1 MQTRALLELPQSIDS
16 LKLKQNKKVLEEKLD
31 KISDWDDQI
40 LGLLDDE
47 DNIATEINELGELRE
62 SFYEILL
69 KIEDKLC
76 KIEITPGGNGVP
88 NQAPGGRGGGGTS
101 VKKFAKLQLR
111 QFNGKPQKFQE
122 FWDSFHASV
131 DSNPN
136 LRDALKL
143 EYLKAQREGTAHQ
156 AVAGFELSDAITEL

>member
-1 MQTRALLELPQSIDS
+1 MQTRTLLELPQSIDS
-16 LKLKQNKKVLEEKLD
+16 LKLKQDKKVLEDKLD
-31 KISDWDDQI
+31 KISDLDDQI

-47 DNIATEINELGELRE
+47 DNIATEINELGEFRE

-76 KIEITPGGNGVP
+76 KIEITPGEMGYQIKPLEV
-88 NQAPGGRGGGGTS
+88 GGGGKS
-101 VKKFAKLQLR
+101 VKKFAKLELR

-143 EYLKAQREGTAHQ
+143 ENLKAQREGTAHQ
-156 AVAGFELSDAITEL
+156 AVAGFELSDAITER